1 MSETEYAIGRTCG
14 VTFAGIKPASLVSV
28 RKRGKA
34 TLARIRRSFSR
45 KGVSFEIMRECGD
58 RVLVCVYHAKRLE
71 QLLLSREIRAF
82 LAERGYAYATA
93 REAVALLKERMA
105 GEAFP
110 HEVGVFLGYPLCDV
124 RGFIADPRGGRPC
137 GCWKTYGDGGDAVK
151 TAERWRRCSECIC
164 RMMDSGKSLA
174 QIFGVG

>member
-58 RVLVCVYHAKRLE
+58 RVLGCVYHAKRLE

-93 REAVALLKERMA
+93 CLLYTS
-105 GEAFP
+105 P
-110 HEVGVFLGYPLCDV
+110 S
-124 RGFIADPRGGRPC
+124 PR
-137 GCWKTYGDGGDAVK
+137 D
-151 TAERWRRCSECIC
+151 
-164 RMMDSGKSLA
+164 
-174 QIFGVG
+174 